1 LQYDWRNY
9 NNTWSNYFKLQVNIW
24 ANDKILFGKIIFFDL
39 YLCLRMLTDGD
50 KFIKY
55 KYDVINRDNKKKV
68 LLPKRVKE
76 VKVSRSKTSF

>member
-1 LQYDWRNY
+1 
-9 NNTWSNYFKLQVNIW
+9 
-24 ANDKILFGKIIFFDL
+24 
-39 YLCLRMLTDGD
+39 MLTDGD